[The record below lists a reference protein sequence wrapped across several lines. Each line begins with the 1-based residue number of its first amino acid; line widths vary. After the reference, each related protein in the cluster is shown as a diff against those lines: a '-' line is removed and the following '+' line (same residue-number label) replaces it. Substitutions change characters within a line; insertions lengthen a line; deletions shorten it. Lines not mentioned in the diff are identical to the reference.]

1 MTWDSKPFTWETLIH
16 HPPCYPSFSKPQ
28 LHQPSGG
35 GFLFSSAKSLALGR
49 VVTGLRGWTT
59 SNKTREISTIAYQPS
74 GWNIKVDCPKT
85 SWILMVCWFC
95 GDFFFGGHEEKK
107 PFFQT
112 FRGARVAE
120 VVRCSWCLSPLRIQR
135 VTTMSK
141 QPFPESSQAP
151 AHRACLT
158 WQTNDVWR
166 RRIPKSHE
174 DYDDD
179 LPSPVSKGQIPQ
191 CATCTCDHMQP
202 WKITTTPV
210 LP

>member
-95 GDFFFGGHEEKK
+95 GDFFLEGMKRKNPSSKLFEEPGLLKLFAVLGAYLPWESRGSPQCPSSLSQNHPRHLHIVHAWPDK
-107 PFFQT
+107 QTMSEGAGFQNRTKTMTTT
-112 FRGARVAE
+112 F
-120 VVRCSWCLSPLRIQR
+120 LPLFQKAKSHNAQLAL
-135 VTTMSK
+135 VTT
-141 QPFPESSQAP
+141 
-151 AHRACLT
+151 C
-158 WQTNDVWR
+158 
-166 RRIPKSHE
+166 SHG
-174 DYDDD
+174 
-179 LPSPVSKGQIPQ
+179 K
-191 CATCTCDHMQP
+191 
-202 WKITTTPV
+202 
-210 LP
+210 